1 MVGDSLESGSLRRR
15 EISTVMVKSLIP
27 SRSTDDLRSKRCTV
41 CFCMAFGFVDH
52 QISTKPG

>member
-27 SRSTDDLRSKRCTV
+27 SRSTDDLRRRGARFVS
-41 CFCMAFGFVDH
+41 MLLFGL
-52 QISTKPG
+52 